1 MKTGE
6 YNSKC
11 CNLLSVSTNIVLPS
25 VSKVLERLVY
35 NQFDVYLQSNSIIN
49 KSQSGFR
56 AHHTAQDLL
65 VGMVDDWRKALDRD
79 ELVGRIMLDFSK
91 VFDSINHDILV
102 DKMSVYGIKS
112 GELKWFRN
120 YLSHKIQ

>member
-65 VGMVDDWRKALDRD
+65 VNMVDDWRKAFDRD
-79 ELVGRIMLDFSK
+79 ELVGRIMLDFS
-91 VFDSINHDILV
+91 L
-102 DKMSVYGIKS
+102 G
-112 GELKWFRN
+112 L
-120 YLSHKIQ
+120 